1 MYNRNKVF
9 AAACS
14 ALLLFGMSLI
24 TLGSILP
31 LLTADYAAA
40 GLSQGVLVAILPLG
54 ILAGSLIFGPIVDR
68 YGYKLLL
75 IISVLLS
82 AIALE
87 GLAFFQTPSLLYA
100 CIFLSGFGG
109 GIINGG
115 GSALVSDISP
125 ENKGARLSLFGVFF
139 GIGALGMPLL
149 LGLFA
154 EQYHYTTI
162 LAAVGLF
169 MLIPVFFFL
178 FLAFPAPKQTQGFP
192 LQQGLKLLKEPALLL
207 TGFFLFFQSGIE
219 ALSNN
224 WVTTFL
230 EQKLEVSHRS
240 ALFALS
246 FSVVGLTVARLLLG
260 TLLKKISTFTVM
272 HISLY
277 LVITGCLLLG
287 LTRSY
292 NIAFGA
298 LLLTGMGLAAGFPVI
313 LGYIGQLYA
322 QLSGTAFGIALVIA
336 LGGNALIN
344 YSFGQLV
351 KSSGIQQ
358 LPWMILGAV
367 ICMWVLLVL
376 IQRKIG
382 DRLN

>member
-40 GLSQGVLVAILPLG
+40 GLSQGILVAVLPLG

-75 IISVLLS
+75 IISVLIS
-82 AIALE
+82 AFALE
-87 GLAFFQTPSLLYA
+87 GLAFFKTPGGLYA
-100 CIFLSGFGG
+100 CIFFAGFGG

-125 ENKGARLSLFGVFF
+125 ENKGASLSLFGVFF
-139 GIGALGMPLL
+139 GVGALGMPLL
-149 LGLFA
+149 LGLFD
-154 EQYHYTTI
+154 QYHYTTI

-169 MLIPVFFFL
+169 MLLPVFFFL
-178 FLAFPAPKQTQGFP
+178 FTRFPAPKQAQGFP
-192 LQQGLKLLKEPALLL
+192 LQQGFQLLKEPVLLL
-207 TGFFLFFQSGIE
+207 TSFFLFFQSGVE
-219 ALSNN
+219 ALANN
-224 WVTTFL
+224 WTTLFL

-240 ALFALS
+240 ALIALS
-246 FSVVGLTVARLLLG
+246 FSVLGLTVARLLLG
-260 TLLKKISTFTVM
+260 SLLKKISSFIILRV
-272 HISLY
+272 SL
-277 LVITGCLLLG
+277 LLILTGCAVLA
-287 LTRSY
+287 LTDSY
-292 NIAFGA
+292 NLAFAG
-298 LLLTGMGLAAGFPVI
+298 LIITGMGMGTGFPVL

-344 YSFGQLV
+344 YSFGELA
-351 KSSGIQQ
+351 KNSGIQQ
-358 LPWMILGAV
+358 LPFMIIGAV
-367 ICMWVLLVL
+367 LCMWVLLWL
-376 IQRKIG
+376 IKRKIG
-382 DRLN
+382 SRLT